1 MLKVAVLS
9 VDEDVRIDQRRLD
22 EIVAELGRRAAHE
35 LIGAALEQLAIGLRE
50 TLHAAAADD
59 CARVAAHADRLSR
72 LARVTAASFPGL
84 ERSLPGRRVAF
95 TGLPDGDIG
104 GVRLIP
110 DANELILGVPV
121 RKASGEFPDIVQVS
135 GEDAR
140 EIAALLMPRVN
151 RNGAGASRV
160 REAVT
165 AQCRKYP
172 VYG

>member
-72 LARVTAASFPGL
+72 LAWQVGLVTLAAVAVDAGQCAERGDRLALQAVLARL
-84 ERSLPGRRVAF
+84 ERIGNRSL
-95 TGLPDGDIG
+95 TEIWDGTD
-104 GVRLIP
+104 P
-110 DANELILGVPV
+110 P
-121 RKASGEFPDIVQVS
+121 
-135 GEDAR
+135 
-140 EIAALLMPRVN
+140 
-151 RNGAGASRV
+151 
-160 REAVT
+160 
-165 AQCRKYP
+165 
-172 VYG
+172 